1 VGWGSLRPPGPRMSS
16 SGQEKPSSSE
26 SAIGVGQ
33 LRGWSDRGRLPRLAF
48 LQSLRLLSS
57 NQAHVLAVSS

>member
-1 VGWGSLRPPGPRMSS
+1 MSS